1 MQYDPTVYTV
11 DITVTENDAEH
22 RLDAAVTWRDNAYD
36 AEKGLTFTNTY
47 VEPKG
52 LSQHQKRRSTSLI
65 TRLRRPIWTPTPI
78 LLLSRL
84 QMAVATSLELSLV
97 RDSRDPNHTS
107 VTFDSDGKATF

>member
-1 MQYDPTVYTV
+1 MTGLVDGRLNDPTEYTV

-52 LSQHQKRRSTSLI
+52 SLSIKKDGQHR
-65 TRLRRPIWTPTPI
+65 
-78 LLLSRL
+78 
-84 QMAVATSLELSLV
+84 
-97 RDSRDPNHTS
+97 
-107 VTFDSDGKATF
+107 